1 MNKLLRKIQY
11 LLHRARFERELD
23 EEMRHHL
30 ALSAEEQGT
39 VEAARRQF
47 GNITSIK
54 ERSRAMWTWTLW
66 EQFAQDI
73 RYGLRSMA
81 ANPGFTTVAVLL
93 LALGIG
99 ANAAIYSFMDAIMM
113 RALPVRHPEQLVIL
127 NWHTKDFP
135 AVSHSFSGNAY
146 RAPKTGFTS
155 GNFPFHAFELLRE
168 RDDVFSKVFAF
179 AGIGRLIVESQGRA
193 EIAGGEL
200 VSGTFYSDLGVRPA
214 LGRLID
220 VDDDRVGANVAVIS
234 YAWWQGRF
242 AASSKV
248 IGQSIVINSKP
259 FTIIGVSAPEFFGVN
274 PGGAPEI
281 FMPIHAAGLL
291 GSDDRRFLDTNFY
304 WVEIMGRLKA
314 GINIRR
320 AQAMLAPQFD
330 QFEAST
336 ATNNKERADLPEL
349 LLEEGG
355 SGIDSL
361 RRQYSKPLFVLM
373 TMVGLL
379 LILACAN
386 TANLLLA
393 RATARRR
400 EMATRLSL
408 GASRPRVIRQLLTES
423 VLLAATGGLLGIW
436 IATFGIRFI
445 TWLLANGR
453 DHFTLHAGINGQVLG
468 FTLCLAL
475 LTGILFGF
483 APALQATKVDL
494 TPALREARSSV
505 SRRGRLG
512 LSDALVVSQIAASL
526 LLVIGAGLFVRTLST
541 LESVELG
548 FNRNHVLLFAVMP
561 KQAGYKDEQI
571 VGLFKE
577 LRNRFSAIPGVRSAT
592 LSDGALVNE
601 GISRTGLR
609 IPGIITKTSH
619 GNATPVM
626 NVGPSFFTT
635 MQIPILRGREIGEQ
649 DTIGSPPVAVVNEIF
664 AKNYFG
670 SENPLGRRIG
680 LGGDGGKFDE
690 FEIVGIAKAARY
702 NSLKGDIPP
711 LVYPSYAQNRKVLN
725 QMIFELRTVT
735 DPLSFVRPVR
745 EIVHEVSPRIP
756 VFSVTTQ
763 SAQIEETIGQE
774 RTFAELCTCFGVL
787 ALAIASMGLYG
798 TMAYAVARRTNE
810 IGIRMALGAER
821 GRIIRMV
828 LREVFALTT
837 AGLAIGLAVAWAASR
852 FVESFLYG
860 VKRND
865 PQSVLIS
872 MLILIAA
879 ASVAGYV
886 PAWKA
891 SRIDPMAALR
901 HE

>member
-1 MNKLLRKIQY
+1 MKELLRKLQH

-30 ALSAEEQGT
+30 ALSAEERGT
-39 VEAARRQF
+39 AEAAKRQF

-54 ERSRAMWTWTLW
+54 EQSRAMWTWTLW
-66 EQFAQDI
+66 EQFGQDI
-73 RYGLRSMA
+73 RYGLRSMV
-81 ANPGFTTVAVLL
+81 ANPGFTTVAVFL

-99 ANAAIYSFMDAIMM
+99 ANTAIYSFMDAIMM
-113 RALPVRHPEQLVIL
+113 RALPVQHPEELVIL
-127 NWHTKDFP
+127 DWHTKDLP
-135 AVSHSFSGNAY
+135 AVSHHFSGNAY
-146 RAPKTGFTS
+146 QDPKTGFTS
-155 GNFPFHAFELLRE
+155 GNFPFHAFELVRTRNDL
-168 RDDVFSKVFAF
+168 FSKVFAF
-179 AGIGRLIVESQGRA
+179 AGIGRLIVETQGRA

-200 VSGTFYSDLGVRPA
+200 VSGTFYGDLGVRPA

-220 VDDDRVGANVAVIS
+220 QEDDRAGADVAVIS

-242 AASSKV
+242 AANPSV

-259 FTIIGVSAPEFFGVN
+259 STIIGVSVPEFFGVN

-281 FMPIHAAGLL
+281 FMPLHAVGLL
-291 GSDDRRFLDTNFY
+291 SSDDRRFFDPNFY
-304 WVEIMGRLKA
+304 WVEMMGRLKP
-314 GINIRR
+314 GINIRQ
-320 AQAMLAPQFD
+320 AQPLLATEFH
-330 QFEAST
+330 QFETST

-373 TMVGLL
+373 AMVGLL
-379 LILACAN
+379 LTLACAN
-386 TANLLLA
+386 TANLLLV

-423 VLLAATGGLLGIW
+423 VLLAAMGGLLGVW

-453 DHFTLHAGINGQVLG
+453 DHFTLHAGINVQVLG

-475 LTGILFGF
+475 LTGIFFGL
-483 APALQATKVDL
+483 APALQATKMDL
-494 TPALREARSSV
+494 TPALREARSNV
-505 SRRGRLG
+505 SRKARPG
-512 LSDALVVSQIAASL
+512 LSDFLVVSQIAVSL

-541 LESVELG
+541 LESVQLG
-548 FNRNHVLLFAVMP
+548 FNRQHVLLFAVMP
-561 KQAGYKDEQI
+561 RQAGYKDERI

-577 LRNRFSAIPGVRSAT
+577 LRNRFRAIPGVRSAS

-609 IPGIITKTSH
+609 IPGIITKTGH
-619 GNATPVM
+619 GHGTPIM
-626 NVGPSFFTT
+626 NVGPSFFRT
-635 MQIPILRGREIGEQ
+635 MQIPILRGREIREQ
-649 DTIGSPPVAVVNEIF
+649 DTIGSPPVAVVSEIF
-664 AKNYFG
+664 AKKYFG

-690 FEIVGIAKAARY
+690 FEIVGVAKAARY

-711 LVYPSYAQNRKVLN
+711 VVYLSYAQNTKVLN

-735 DPLSFVRPVR
+735 NPLSFVRSVR
-745 EIVHEVSPRIP
+745 EIVHEVSPRVP
-756 VFSVTTQ
+756 VFNVTTQ
-763 SAQIEETIGQE
+763 SAQIDETIGQE

-821 GRIIRMV
+821 RRIIQMILKEV
-828 LREVFALTT
+828 LALTT
-837 AGLAIGLAVAWAASR
+837 AGLAIGLAVTWAASR

-860 VKRND
+860 VKRDD
-865 PQSVLIS
+865 PVSVSIS
-872 MLILIAA
+872 VLILIAA
-879 ASVAGYV
+879 ASVAGYA